1 MKKNKLTIIV
11 TLVLLICF
19 SSTAAMAANVRY
31 SDLATDHWAY
41 QSIYKMSA
49 QNIIAGYEDNTVHP
63 DNNITEFEAIC
74 LAVRIMGLDSKTAQV
89 AKGEYLP
96 FTIPDWSGAYETAVV
111 AYNSDLIDA
120 EDFSH
125 NQAASREWITKLL
138 IKILGKENQV
148 NSAANEL
155 TFTDTAN
162 IGSKYVNYVK
172 VAFDQAQR
180 IGYFDII
187 NLYRYCKYL

>member
-162 IGSKYVNYVK
+162 IG
-172 VAFDQAQR
+172 
-180 IGYFDII
+180 
-187 NLYRYCKYL
+187 CK